1 VVDTPDD
8 PRTEIRSA
16 IVEIRG
22 EGRKVGAI
30 HAMADAALV
39 AVLTL
44 LAVALL
50 GVDPQV
56 SLPVAV
62 RERFAATTG
71 RSLGG
76 SVGAGRIAAGILG
89 LLTLGIQWRR
99 FTRRPLVEQFEA
111 ANPAVTDRL
120 RTARDA
126 IADDADSVMA
136 RRLYAEVLTRLH
148 RTSSWRLVR
157 TRRIGVQ
164 VVLVLVVGVA
174 SVGAVTAGIGLDL
187 GTGADRSSSQPAPY
201 EGLQDPDRILGD
213 PEDVSAG
220 NESLEAR
227 IDTSGEGTTG
237 GGNASVPAGG
247 AGGPDATGR
256 YDAQQAA
263 YASSE
268 AVENAA
274 LIREYNLR
282 IREGVTE

>member
-1 VVDTPDD
+1 VTDTPDD
-8 PRTEIRSA
+8 PTTEIRSA
-16 IVEIRG
+16 IAEIRG

-44 LAVALL
+44 LAVALV
-50 GVDPQV
+50 GIDPQV
-56 SLPVAV
+56 SLPAAV
-62 RERFAATTG
+62 RERLAAATG

-76 SVGAGRIAAGILG
+76 SVGAGRLAAGLLG
-89 LLTLGIQWRR
+89 VLTLAIQWWR

-126 IADDADSVMA
+126 IADGADSVMA
-136 RRLYAEVLTRLH
+136 RRLYAEVLDRLH

-157 TRRIGVQ
+157 TRRLGVQ
-164 VVLVLVVGVA
+164 VVLVLVIGVA

-187 GTGADRSSSQPAPY
+187 GDGTTPTQREPADY
-201 EGLQDPDRILGD
+201 EGLQDPDRILGE

-220 NESLEAR
+220 DESLDAR

-237 GGNASVPAGG
+237 GNTSVTTAGS
-247 AGGPDATGR
+247 GGPDAPGR
-256 YDAQQAA
+256 YDAQQAE

-282 IREGVTE
+282 IREGDTE